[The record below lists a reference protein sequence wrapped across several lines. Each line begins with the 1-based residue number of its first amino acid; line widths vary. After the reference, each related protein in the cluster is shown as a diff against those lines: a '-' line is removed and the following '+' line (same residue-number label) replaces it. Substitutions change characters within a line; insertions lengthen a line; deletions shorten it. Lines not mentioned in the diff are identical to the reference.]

1 MTLKGPLCSSGD
13 LFQTQNFGVYNV
25 NGEIKQTHKYTD
37 KQAFLSG
44 KKKHVPRTLFVA
56 ARCQGPPNINKVKQY
71 EIVKIICLFN
81 IFQHKC

>member
-1 MTLKGPLCSSGD
+1 MTLKGPLCSSGE

-44 KKKHVPRTLFVA
+44 KKKKHVPRTLFVA
-56 ARCQGPPNINKVKQY
+56 TKVSGSTKYKQS
-71 EIVKIICLFN
+71 ETVWNCEDNLFV
-81 IFQHKC
+81 

>member
-1 MTLKGPLCSSGD
+1 MTLKGPLCSSGE

-44 KKKHVPRTLFVA
+44 KKKTCPQNTVCSYKGVRVH
-56 ARCQGPPNINKVKQY
+56 QI
-71 EIVKIICLFN
+71 
-81 IFQHKC
+81 